1 MSLINSATTTVPKY
15 RVEMIEVSKSFG
27 GVHALRDV
35 SLGVEPGQ
43 IHALVG
49 ENGAGK
55 STLMKILSGVVQKDK
70 GEILIDGRPAL
81 IPDPRTAKKL
91 GIGII
96 YQEFALAPDLSV
108 VENIYIS
115 RLGGKFGLVR
125 LKPLNAKA
133 AELLGSLG
141 LTFDLRERCGK
152 LSVAYQ
158 QAIEIVKALSE
169 NTRILILDEPTAV
182 LAPPEVE
189 RLFAVLRRLKS
200 QGVSIIYI
208 SHRLNEIFKIA
219 DIVTVIRD
227 GSIAGTA
234 NPASSTMDEI
244 ISLMIGRRL
253 EAMYPP
259 RRASIGDDVFRA
271 EGIRW
276 GGRVKDVSFCVKRGE
291 VLGFAGLVGS
301 GRTEMV
307 RAIFGADPLSAGKIW
322 IDGRRTQIRSPRD
335 AVRAGLALVPED
347 RKAQGVLLLLAI
359 RENLSMTRLPILTAF
374 LGFMRLKKAKAIAE
388 DLIRQLAIKTTGSDV
403 KVSQLSGGNQQK
415 VALAKWFGE
424 GTRSSVVFLDEPTRG
439 VDVAAKVEIYKLVN
453 DLAEQGLGVVIIS
466 SEMIEL
472 IGMCDRV
479 LVMHDGSLQGELP
492 RDALTEENI
501 MRLAVGKSGPAVS
514 NRRDVNREEMT

>member
-1 MSLINSATTTVPKY
+1 MNLIESVPTTVPKY
-15 RVEMIEVSKSFG
+15 RVEMIAISKSFG

-35 SLGVEPGQ
+35 SLRVEPGQ
-43 IHALVG
+43 IYALVG

-70 GEILIDGRPAL
+70 GEIRIDGRPAL
-81 IPDPRTAKKL
+81 IPDPRTAKEL

-115 RLGGKFGLVR
+115 RLGGRFGLVH
-125 LKPLNAKA
+125 LKPLYAQA
-133 AELLGSLG
+133 AELLGTLG
-141 LTFDLRERCGK
+141 LTIDPRARCGK

-158 QAIEIVKALSE
+158 QAVEIVKALSQ
-169 NTRILILDEPTAV
+169 NARILILDEPTAV
-182 LAPPEVE
+182 LAPPEVK
-189 RLFAVLRRLKS
+189 RLFGVLRQLKS

-208 SHRLNEIFKIA
+208 SHRLNEIFEIA
-219 DIVTVIRD
+219 DIVTVLRD
-227 GSIAGTA
+227 GLIAGTA
-234 NPASSTMDEI
+234 NPASSTMNEI

-253 EAMYPP
+253 ESMYPP
-259 RRASIGDDVFRA
+259 RRASIGGDVFRA

-276 GGRVKDVSFCVKRGE
+276 GGRLKDVSFRVRNGE

-307 RAIFGADPLSAGKIW
+307 RAIFGADPLQAGTIL
-322 IDGRRTQIRSPRD
+322 INGRRAQIRSPRD

-347 RKAQGVLLLLAI
+347 RKAQGVLLLLEI
-359 RENLSMTRLPILTAF
+359 RENISMTRLPILTAF
-374 LGFMRLKKAKAIAE
+374 LGFMRLKKAEAIAE
-388 DLIRQLAIKTTGSDV
+388 DLIRQLAIKTTGPNV

-453 DLAEQGLGVVIIS
+453 DLAERGLGVVIIS

-479 LVMHDGSLQGELP
+479 LVMHDGSLQGELL
-492 RDALTEENI
+492 RDELTEENI
-501 MRLAVGKSGPAVS
+501 MRLAVGNSGPDLSGTQDVS
-514 NRRDVNREEMT
+514 REE